1 MIKDYYKLLG
11 ISNEATLKEIK
22 KAFRRFAL
30 QYHPDRNKDENTG
43 LKFIEITE
51 AYEVLKDPSKR
62 AEYDRLYTIYILNQS
77 EPESQD
83 SDSDFTNKW
92 ESSFNE
98 WADFGRQNGI
108 VVHSSEPPRLAR
120 GLHQIP
126 DILQAGLRSEHSHL
140 SLMHGEVFKP
150 SDEWPEPIFHFFL
163 WRLATSITALTF
175 ERLTSIPL
183 NHELIL
189 KPHPARPSSDQLHR
203 IQNDRSGCGQEILPE
218 CLRLEFQ

>member
-98 WADFGRQNGI
+98 WADFGRQKAKEY
-108 VVHSSEPPRLAR
+108 SSLSIEDLAR
-120 GLHQIP
+120 RLIKEIGVGVSYLPNMIAILFSFGCMILLLLLILVIP
-126 DILQAGLRSEHSHL
+126 EGT
-140 SLMHGEVFKP
+140 P
-150 SDEWPEPIFHFFL
+150 FFL
-163 WRLATSITALTF
+163 LMASACGYLTYKLTKVALDDYQ
-175 ERLTSIPL
+175 E
-183 NHELIL
+183 
-189 KPHPARPSSDQLHR
+189 
-203 IQNDRSGCGQEILPE
+203 DRKRKL
-218 CLRLEFQ
+218 